1 MKAAISTT
9 GTGTA
14 SSGYAVPAAGP
25 YSLYSAR
32 RLPNRRLLDAEI
44 DKRQQQH
51 RRGANDKHP
60 APAELFKQQP
70 VGDGRQQIAEGV
82 SRPNRPDIRPRE
94 RSGIVSIASEEATPQ
109 IPPIATPYSTRSRKN
124 SINDGAAAESSS
136 KAEKNTMLSIRIG
149 LRPNFSAALP
159 KISAPM
165 GRTARVSRIAVVTSS
180 RST

>member
-1 MKAAISTT
+1 MATQYRQQGRTLFILH
-9 GTGTA
+9 G
-14 SSGYAVPAAGP
+14 
-25 YSLYSAR
+25 

-159 KISAPM
+159 KISAPT
-165 GRTARVSRIAVVTSS
+165 GRTARVSRIAGVTSS